1 VSDLDHDGRDEILTA
16 SFEGIHRFDFKGEG
30 TAASWRKIQIGRG
43 AAPKSSVPGAAR
55 GSSEV
60 APGLLAPGKPFIAAV
75 EPWHGELVVVYT
87 PAAPGELWQ
96 RRVLDDTLKEGHALV
111 VADLDGDGRS
121 EVVAG
126 WRGGGGGIAIYRALD
141 DTGERWTRIPLVT
154 DLTVE
159 CLVAADLNGDGLLDL
174 VAIAGRSNLLVW
186 FEQRR

>member
-1 VSDLDHDGRDEILTA
+1 VLG
-16 SFEGIHRFDFKGEG
+16 
-30 TAASWRKIQIGRG
+30 
-43 AAPKSSVPGAAR
+43 
-55 GSSEV
+55 
-60 APGLLAPGKPFIAAV
+60 GKPFIAAI

-87 PAAPGELWQ
+87 PAAPGDLWH

-121 EVVAG
+121 EIVAG
-126 WRGGGGGIAIYRALD
+126 WRGGGGGIAIYRAMD
-141 DTGERWTRIPLVT
+141 DTGERWTKIPLAT

-159 CLVAADLNGDGLLDL
+159 CLVAADINGDGLLDL